1 MPQTTCAEIQK
12 NSIVVEFD
20 DKSVDFSY
28 NKPVSI
34 ADKLLVEL
42 LITPCNMPLSFTI
55 CVSLPPILSDSQA
68 NFGFCD
74 FHAFVI
80 AGLPYVLAIPPVP
93 PDSPLIFMFTC
104 HLPFPISCVPRL
116 ERPQPKPPDMAAI
129 ITP

>member
-1 MPQTTCAEIQK
+1 VTFACEDILMPQTTCAEIQK

-42 LITPCNMPLSFTI
+42 LITPCNMQLSFTI

-68 NFGFCD
+68 KTLD
-74 FHAFVI
+74 FVI
-80 AGLPYVLAIPPVP
+80 SMLLLLQVYHMCWLF
-93 PDSPLIFMFTC
+93 LLC
-104 HLPFPISCVPRL
+104 HQILH
-116 ERPQPKPPDMAAI
+116 
-129 ITP
+129 